1 MDPLGQSFGSELSSV
16 LSNSRISGHHH
27 PRVRITATNRDAAVL
42 RQREPVQV
50 VSTPVPEPAPRF
62 LPAPERRP
70 VTRPGER
77 QIPSRNGT
85 S

>member
-27 PRVRITATNRDAAVL
+27 PRVRIGHQPGRRGPL
-42 RQREPVQV
+42 RQREPAV
-50 VSTPVPEPAPRF
+50 VSTVPEPAPRF